1 MAPSA
6 HAKLSPSAAKRWLT
20 CPGSVHLTPKVL
32 DAGSKA
38 ADQGTAGH
46 LLFEKCLRLGK
57 SPKFYLG
64 EKLKGVEVTEEMVGW
79 VDDAI
84 RWVKQYLEENPG
96 SILFNEQEV
105 DIGPAF
111 GLPVTEDGKTN
122 FWGTGDLFII
132 SPRRLVVFDLKLG
145 YVDVEALGNDQLRS
159 YAVGFEL
166 KHQEFEFEEILLVIH
181 QPRSGGAKE
190 AVIAAKD
197 LHAWRDDVRPK
208 VLAATDPNA
217 PLVPSEDACRWCHAA
232 AMCPALKEH
241 ALEMAKSE
249 FKEPET
255 LSMEELC
262 LVLEKADMI
271 RGALKSYEGHA
282 LRLLALGQGVPG
294 WKRVKGRKNRVWKD
308 EKGAVA
314 ALRKLG
320 YKEDDYNPRSLVTP
334 AQGEKLIGR
343 GGKELLAKF
352 IETPEGEPTLAP
364 ATDPRPALPG
374 EFEALP

>member
-1 MAPSA
+1 
-6 HAKLSPSAAKRWLT
+6 
-20 CPGSVHLTPKVL
+20 
-32 DAGSKA
+32 
-38 ADQGTAGH
+38 
-46 LLFEKCLRLGK
+46 
-57 SPKFYLG
+57 
-64 EKLKGVEVTEEMVGW
+64 MVGW
-79 VDDAI
+79 VEEAV
-84 RWVKQYLEENPG
+84 RWVKQYLDENPG

-111 GLPVTEDGKTN
+111 GLPVTADGKSN

-132 SPRRLVVFDLKLG
+132 SPKRLVVFDLKLG
-145 YVDVEALGNDQLRS
+145 YVDVEVEGNDQLRS

-166 KHQEFEFEEILLVIH
+166 KHQEFGFDEVLLVIH

-190 AVIAAKD
+190 AIIAAKD
-197 LHAWRDDVRPK
+197 LHAWRDDTRPK

-217 PLVPSEDACRWCHAA
+217 PLVPHEDACRWCPAA

-241 ALEMAKSE
+241 ALEMARSE
-249 FKEPET
+249 FKEVDT
-255 LSMEELC
+255 LSLEELT
-262 LVLEKADMI
+262 LVLEKADLI
-271 RGALKSYEGHA
+271 KQYLKAVEGHT
-282 LRLLALGQGVPG
+282 LKLLSLGQEVPG

-308 EKGAVA
+308 EKGAVG
-314 ALRKLG
+314 ALKKLG

-343 GGKELLAKF
+343 GGKELLAAF